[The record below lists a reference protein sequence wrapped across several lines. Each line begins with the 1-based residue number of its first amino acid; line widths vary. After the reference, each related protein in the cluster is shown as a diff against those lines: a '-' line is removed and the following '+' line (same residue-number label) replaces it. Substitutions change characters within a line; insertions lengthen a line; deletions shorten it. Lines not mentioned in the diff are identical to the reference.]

1 MLTQRQFVQPLVEK
15 ATALR
20 LELESL
26 PNISVRDAEHKQRLN
41 DEANRLLQ
49 ETAIIADGVVATVM
63 STAAE
68 AEMRRNV
75 AFQGFASLVSSA
87 LSSRTEVQRIERS
100 KVGARNEQLLNA
112 GRPENAP
119 PRTPLHWP
127 LAFPEVFKLPRHG
140 FDAIVGNPPFV
151 GISKITGLFGTD
163 YRNYL
168 VLVESNGRRGG
179 ADLQPTSS
187 YDLQS

>member
-1 MLTQRQFVQPLVEK
+1 MDATAFVQPLVEK

-49 ETAIIADGVVATVM
+49 EAAIIADGVVATAI
-63 STAAE
+63 STATE
-68 AEMRRNV
+68 TETRRNV
-75 AFQGFASLVSSA
+75 AFQGFASLVASA
-87 LSSRTEVQRIERS
+87 LASNTDVQRLDAFDRLRS
-100 KVGARNEQLLNA
+100 RNEQLLNA

-127 LAFPEVFKLPRHG
+127 LAFPEVFSRHAVRIRC
-140 FDAIVGNPPFV
+140 DNW
-151 GISKITGLFGTD
+151 
-163 YRNYL
+163 
-168 VLVESNGRRGG
+168 
-179 ADLQPTSS
+179 QPAVHGWQE
-187 YDLQS
+187 DQRCLW